1 MSTRDDDKLGVD
13 EQRAQGLVR
22 SLGVPRADADFRARL
37 KAEFMAGAIAERIP
51 EAAEAPPQAPAR
63 IIAFPRPFFARPA
76 FWVSAASAAA
86 ALAIVVGIG
95 NRGPD
100 WQVTM
105 AKGDGEV
112 IVGAQHISMHDPKA
126 IAAALARGGR
136 VQLPVG
142 NTLELVAPGEVAVRM
157 TRVTDMT
164 LPASPNRWFA
174 RDVQVAVRRGDTFYS
189 TGRAFHGAKMHV
201 STAQANV
208 LVTGTSLAVL
218 SNEDGTCVCVME
230 GRVAVADAHPKSPAA
245 AASHMIPAGKR
256 FVFPSDGTESFE
268 DDMLMY
274 SEHALHSLHGTAAK
288 LLGR

>member
-13 EQRAQGLVR
+13 EQRARDLVR
-22 SLGVPRADADFRARL
+22 ALGVPRADADFRGRL
-37 KAEFMAGAIAERIP
+37 KAQFMAGAIPERVVD
-51 EAAEAPPQAPAR
+51 AARTEAPPPPG

-76 FWVSAASAAA
+76 FWSSLAAAAA

-112 IVGAQHISMHDPKA
+112 IVGAQHISLHDPKA
-126 IAAALARGGR
+126 IGAALARGGR
-136 VQLPVG
+136 LQLAAG

-164 LPASPNRWFA
+164 LPAAPNRWFS
-174 RDVQVAVRRGDTFYS
+174 RDVQVAVRHGDTFYS
-189 TGRAFHGAKMHV
+189 TGSAFHGARLRV
-201 STAQANV
+201 TTAQAQV

-230 GRVAVADAHPKSPAA
+230 GRVAVREAHAKPGPASA
-245 AASHMIPAGKR
+245 MHMIPAGR
-256 FVFPSDGTESFE
+256 RYVFPSDGTESFE

-274 SEHALHSLHGTAAK
+274 SQHALHALNGNTAQ

>member
-13 EQRAQGLVR
+13 ELRARELVR
-22 SLGVPRADADFRARL
+22 GLGAPRADQDFRARL
-37 KAEFMAGAIAERIP
+37 RAEFVAGTVRSTLPDIVALPVRP
-51 EAAEAPPQAPAR
+51 VFRQPRFWAA
-63 IIAFPRPFFARPA
+63 F
-76 FWVSAASAAA
+76 ASAAA
-86 ALAIVVGIG
+86 VLALVVGIG

-100 WQVTM
+100 WRVTL
-105 AKGDGEV
+105 AQGDGEV
-112 IVGAQHISMHDPKA
+112 VIGEQHVSLHDADA
-126 IAAALARGGR
+126 IGRSLARGGR
-136 VQLPVG
+136 VRLPAG
-142 NTLELVAPGEVAVRM
+142 ATLELVAPGELAVRM

-174 RDVQVAVRRGDTFYS
+174 RDAQVAVRQGDTFYS
-189 TGRAFHGAKMHV
+189 TGRAFHGARLHV
-201 STAQANV
+201 RTAQAQV

-230 GRVAVADAHPKSPAA
+230 GRVAVAEAGKAAKPGAA
-245 AASHMIPAGKR
+245 AMHMIPAGKR

-274 SEHALHSLHGTAAK
+274 SEHALHALHGSTAK